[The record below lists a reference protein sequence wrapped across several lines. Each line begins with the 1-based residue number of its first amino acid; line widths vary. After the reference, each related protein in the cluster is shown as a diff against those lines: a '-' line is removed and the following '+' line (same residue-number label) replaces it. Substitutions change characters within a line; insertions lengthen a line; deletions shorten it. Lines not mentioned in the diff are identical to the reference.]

1 MRRGREICGIIAVKD
16 ANMQNILSQHIESTP
31 GVCGGKPRIAGHRI
45 TVQNVVIWHE
55 RMGLSA
61 DAIADEYGLALSQVY
76 AALAYYYDN
85 RAEVDE
91 SIRADED
98 FVAELKKGARSKIKE
113 KTGG

>member
-1 MRRGREICGIIAVKD
+1 
-16 ANMQNILSQHIESTP
+16 LT
-31 GVCGGKPRIAGHRI
+31 
-45 TVQNVVIWHE
+45 
-55 RMGLSA
+55 
-61 DAIADEYGLALSQVY
+61 LSQVY